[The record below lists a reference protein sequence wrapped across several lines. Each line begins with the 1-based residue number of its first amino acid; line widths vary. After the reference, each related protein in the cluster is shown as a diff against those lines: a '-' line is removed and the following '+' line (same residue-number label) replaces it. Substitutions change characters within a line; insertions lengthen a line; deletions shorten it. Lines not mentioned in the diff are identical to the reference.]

1 MSDTQIF
8 GKTVS
13 GTTKAMIL
21 YVIADIVISLS
32 QNMAGMDQAKW
43 ESMWWMQKSAFW
55 LAQIGSAAL
64 ICKAFYSNSSKQ

>member
-1 MSDTQIF
+1 MSDTTIF

-13 GTTKAMIL
+13 STTKAMLL

-43 ESMWWMQKSAFW
+43 ESMWWMQKTAFW
-55 LAQIGSAAL
+55 LGQIGSAAL
-64 ICKAFYSNSSKQ
+64 IMKAFYSNSSK

>member
-1 MSDTQIF
+1 MGDTQFF
-8 GKTVS
+8 GKNIS

-43 ESMWWMQKSAFW
+43 EAMWWMQKLAFW

-64 ICKAFYSNSSKQ
+64 IVKAFYSNSSK

>member
-1 MSDTQIF
+1 MSDTTIF

-13 GTTKAMIL
+13 STTKAMLL

-43 ESMWWMQKSAFW
+43 EAMWWMQKTAFW

-64 ICKAFYSNSSKQ
+64 IVKAFYSNSSK